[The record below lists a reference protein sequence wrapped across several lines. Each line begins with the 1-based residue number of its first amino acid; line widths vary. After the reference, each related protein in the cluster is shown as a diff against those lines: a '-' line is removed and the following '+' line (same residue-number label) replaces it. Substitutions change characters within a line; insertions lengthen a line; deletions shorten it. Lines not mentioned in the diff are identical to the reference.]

1 MTGKQIGGYNG
12 INNDEYGQ
20 LNFLHSKYIAKQEPD
35 INAQNLSGGNG
46 NNLTSEQIIDIAK
59 NQKNSLRFTT
69 LYEGDWEQF
78 YSSQSEADLAF
89 C

>member
-59 NQKNSLRFTT
+59 NQRIAYVSQHYTKVIGNSFILH
-69 LYEGDWEQF
+69 
-78 YSSQSEADLAF
+78 SQKQI
-89 C
+89 